1 MCIPVFCIYE
11 HYDQILG
18 AINDIGMIGNAKAK
32 EEAIELLGRYAPELA
47 TVREELVS
55 GKKAKKRDT
64 R

>member
-1 MCIPVFCIYE
+1 
-11 HYDQILG
+11 
-18 AINDIGMIGNAKAK
+18 MIGNAKAK